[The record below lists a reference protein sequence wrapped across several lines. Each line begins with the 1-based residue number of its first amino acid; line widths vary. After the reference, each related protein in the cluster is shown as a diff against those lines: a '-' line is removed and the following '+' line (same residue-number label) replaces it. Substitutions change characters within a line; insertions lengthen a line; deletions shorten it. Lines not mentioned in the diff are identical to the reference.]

1 MWLAAAGVTDI
12 DAERGPKF
20 HSTPL
25 ALEAAIAGHGVAIA
39 DRGLI
44 ADHIRSGQLVTL
56 FDIVLPTE
64 FAYYLIYPQ
73 GREDDPNIATFRQ
86 WLLAEAERPAAPESR
101 VEG

>member
-12 DAERGPKF
+12 DAGRGPKF

-39 DRGLI
+39 DRDLI
-44 ADHIRSGQLVTL
+44 ADHLRSGRLVTL

-64 FAYYLIYPQ
+64 YAYYLVYPP
-73 GREDDPNIATFRQ
+73 GREDDPNITIFRE
-86 WLLAEAERPAAPESR
+86 WLLAEAERPASPGSG